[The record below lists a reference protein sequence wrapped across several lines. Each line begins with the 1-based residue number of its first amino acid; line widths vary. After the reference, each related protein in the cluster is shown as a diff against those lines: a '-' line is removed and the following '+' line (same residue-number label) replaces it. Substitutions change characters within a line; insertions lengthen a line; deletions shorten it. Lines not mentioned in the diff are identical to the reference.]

1 MEIRRLIVGELNTNC
16 YFLISK
22 GELLIIDPGGEP
34 ERIVEEAKKTGAV
47 LKYVVNTHNHSDH
60 TLGNKKL
67 EEAGAEILKGL
78 KEGDSIRVG
87 GTLLKVIG
95 TPGHA
100 KESIC
105 LLKNNLI
112 FTGDTLF
119 KDGYGRTDFP
129 GGDEKEME
137 ESLKRLSGVIK
148 PGMAVYPGHG
158 ELFEVD
164 NKTNKEEP

>member
-16 YFLISK
+16 YLLISK
-22 GELLIIDPGGEP
+22 GELLVIDPGGEP
-34 ERIVEEAKKTGAV
+34 ERITEEIKKTGAV
-47 LKYVVNTHNHSDH
+47 LKYIVNTHNHSDH
-60 TLGNKKL
+60 TLGNKRL
-67 EEAGAEILKGL
+67 EKEGADILKNL
-78 KEGDSIRVG
+78 KEGDSIEVG
-87 GTLLKVIG
+87 DTLLKVIE

-105 LLKNNLI
+105 LLENNLI

-137 ESLKRLSGVIK
+137 ESLKRLSRIIK
-148 PGMAVYPGHG
+148 PGMMVYPGHG
-158 ELFEVD
+158 EFFKD
-164 NKTNKEEP
+164 KKTLNQNLV